1 MVSNLPLGYFQVLLK
16 LPSSELV
23 VHHPMARDSDVGAF
37 DSSCALR
44 GHSFG
49 PKTTAITHRYHAV
62 VMICYVL
69 QSPLS

>member
-16 LPSSELV
+16 LPSSELD
-23 VHHPMARDSDVGAF
+23 VHHPMVGDSDVGAF

-44 GHSFG
+44 GHPFG
-49 PKTTAITHRYHAV
+49 PKTMAVTHRYAV
-62 VMICYVL
+62 VTIRYVL